1 MRELYPYYEREL
13 SFMRDMASEFARNY
27 PESASRLDIERH
39 RCEDP
44 HVERLIE
51 GFCLIA
57 ARIQHRLDAEFPEI
71 TQTLLNLIFPDYLR
85 PVPSM
90 SIAQF
95 RVAEDS
101 QVSEPGG
108 IIIPAGETLRVGEV
122 CQFRTSYATE
132 IWPIHVAE
140 ATVLEAGDIPSWA
153 TNTGAVA
160 AILL

>member
-13 SFMRDMASEFARNY
+13 SFMRDMAAEFARNY
-27 PESASRLDIERH
+27 PDAASRLDIERH

-57 ARIQHRLDAEFPEI
+57 ARIHHRLDAEFPEI
-71 TQTLLNLIFPDYLR
+71 TQTFLNLIFPDYLR

-95 RVAEDS
+95 RMADEN
-101 QVSEPGG
+101 QVPEPGG
-108 IIIPAGETLRVGEV
+108 INIPVGEMLPV
-122 CQFRTSYATE
+122 
-132 IWPIHVAE
+132 
-140 ATVLEAGDIPSWA
+140 
-153 TNTGAVA
+153 
-160 AILL
+160 